1 MNQSFDVLVIGG
13 GPAGTSAAI
22 TCAQSGLDVCIL
34 EDKEFPRYHVGE
46 TVHPGI
52 EGLLQ
57 QLNIRDKILNA
68 NFLRHIGNWVKW
80 HNEEIFVPFGQT
92 RQELWKG

>member
-34 EDKEFPRYHVGE
+34 EDKNFPRYHVGE

-57 QLNIRDKILNA
+57 QLDIREKILNA
-68 NFLRHIGNWVKW
+68 NF
-80 HNEEIFVPFGQT
+80 
-92 RQELWKG
+92 